1 MGTSTVRTRGSSAP
15 PWLILAGAAAIFG
28 MAVLWLVAIQGV
40 VRAGR
45 SGPSAPTAGSE
56 RFSYVQFGIAVDTV
70 YTASAEAPQ
79 QRTEAFEAPHAA
91 SYGIVASLSPDGKHI
106 AYNALPPETARPTP
120 DSPADVWVAALDG
133 SRGPTLVASGAD
145 LLVRPVWSPSGNTLV
160 FRRSTPQ
167 PGIAGDFRLSEVDL
181 VSLAVRDLVL
191 SPGAA
196 LFPVGFGPGGGVL
209 YYVRLEPAASDLFA
223 LDVGAVEP
231 RFVARLADY
240 LTRDWALSPQGSR
253 LAYLALVLDGGTAS
267 SRALVL
273 DLETRQVAPAGSGP
287 GAEFSPVWSATG
299 DELTVG
305 RLTPGA
311 AASGVARRSIS
322 DLPALPAPRKGFDVP
337 LAWSSAGGRLAVRA
351 FDGDSI
357 TNPGR
362 STLVL
367 IDESGKRLKIADGE
381 VTFLGWISH

>member
-1 MGTSTVRTRGSSAP
+1 MGTSTIRTRSSSAP
-15 PWLILAGAAAIFG
+15 LWLVLASGVAILG

-45 SGPSAPTAGSE
+45 SGPSAATPGGE
-56 RFSYVQFGIAVDTV
+56 RFAYVQFGIAVDTV

-79 QRTEAFEAPHAA
+79 KRTKVFEAPHAA

-106 AYNALPPETARPTP
+106 AYNALPAETARPTP
-120 DSPADVWVAALDG
+120 DSPAEVWVATLDG

-145 LLVRPVWSPSGNTLV
+145 LLVRPVWSPGGNTLV
-160 FRRSTPQ
+160 FRRSTPE
-167 PGIAGDFRLSEVDL
+167 PGSAGNFRLSEVDL
-181 VSLAVRDLVL
+181 VSLAVQDLAF

-209 YYVRLEPAASDLFA
+209 YYVRLEPEASDLFA
-223 LDVGAVEP
+223 LDAGAVES

-240 LTRDWALSPQGSR
+240 LTRDWALSPQGGR

-305 RLTPGA
+305 RLVPGVV
-311 AASGVARRSIS
+311 ASGVTRRAAS
-322 DLPALPAPRKGFDVP
+322 DLPPLPAPRRGFDVP
-337 LAWSSAGGRLAVRA
+337 VAWSPAGWLAVRA

-367 IDESGKRLKIADGE
+367 IDEGGNRLKIADGE
-381 VTFLGWISH
+381 VTFLGWIGR